1 MSTVVGSTVFAHDTT
16 SVGGQLEHEHIV
28 ALSTVVF
35 VFMNAILRF
44 FRDRVFA
51 TVEEFRQATSIG
63 AIDYAIFDLMCHGP
77 SEQCGLPSVSAFTCA
92 GCASRK
98 EGVTVYAG
106 VFKNNVL
113 VLLEGNA
120 PSNLG
125 HELTTENTQMREEWS
140 RRHGDI
146 DVYEGATTD
155 DALDSDIFHFACDLG
170 LAPPSVAAAVTAA
183 APTTVSTTVSTT
195 APAAVSTT
203 APTTVSTTAPTTV
216 STTAPTTVSTTAPTT
231 VSTTAEQRVNELLIN
246 TFRTTPT
253 GKFNN
258 AEREALALTLI
269 DMKGVADSSTSQ
281 RMFLPA
287 VMNRHEEGQRFIAT
301 MTRHLKAHPLRE
313 INKYASRK
321 LTKGFQAYFKAFV
334 TNSVP
339 QTNQNT
345 GL

>member
-77 SEQCGLPSVSAFTCA
+77 SEQCGLPNVSAFTCA

-170 LAPPSVAAAVTAA
+170 LAPHLSCRRRHCRRPYH
-183 APTTVSTTVSTT
+183 
-195 APAAVSTT
+195 
-203 APTTVSTTAPTTV
+203 
-216 STTAPTTVSTTAPTT
+216 
-231 VSTTAEQRVNELLIN
+231 RVYH
-246 TFRTTPT
+246 RVYHRPC
-253 GKFNN
+253 
-258 AEREALALTLI
+258 RR
-269 DMKGVADSSTSQ
+269 VYH
-281 RMFLPA
+281 RPYHR
-287 VMNRHEEGQRFIAT
+287 VYHRPYHRVYNRPYHRVYH
-301 MTRHLKAHPLRE
+301 RPYHRVYHR
-313 INKYASRK
+313 
-321 LTKGFQAYFKAFV
+321 
-334 TNSVP
+334 
-339 QTNQNT
+339 
-345 GL
+345 